1 MQAKGLFTA
10 SLQQS
15 IAMSCF
21 AFSMLNSLTTVF
33 PLRLFFY
40 ASEDPC
46 CSPLVPL
53 RSILHSQNFSRT
65 FTPAVYSRRVFS
77 CILWFL
83 HLFTHPSMLFA
94 FILFCNSMTLSH
106 IQSVI
111 DYNPWSLF
119 WRSKALRWWDKLI
132 AGNLIL
138 SVSSRRLVG

>member
-15 IAMSCF
+15 VAMSCF
-21 AFSMLNSLTTVF
+21 AFSMLNSLTAVC

-53 RSILHSQNFSRT
+53 QSILHSQNFSRT
-65 FTPAVYSRRVFS
+65 FTPTVYSRGVF
-77 CILWFL
+77 FL
-83 HLFTHPSMLFA
+83 HLLVSTFVYTSQHVVCF
-94 FILFCNSMTLSH
+94 FLFCNSMTLSH

-119 WRSKALRWWDKLI
+119 
-132 AGNLIL
+132 
-138 SVSSRRLVG
+138 